1 MCAGIRDVAAL
12 AWRLKGYASNKL
24 SADDLVNYQAERFPH
39 VSAFI
44 KLAAEVG
51 KIMSNPGLL
60 MKSEKSQSMRLFDFP
75 KPRLK
80 TGFFYKCSL
89 SGTLFPQFTED
100 CKKSDDTLG
109 YKFILLV
116 LENNACSEVNM
127 DPNILT
133 KKVAKGSLRNW
144 IIKSKKEAVIIRP
157 DKYIFGSASSK
168 KEVSSLLNCFS
179 HMYRA

>member
-1 MCAGIRDVAAL
+1 MCIRD
-12 AWRLKGYASNKL
+12 RDS
-24 SADDLVNYQAERFPH
+24 
-39 VSAFI
+39 
-44 KLAAEVG
+44 
-51 KIMSNPGLL
+51 
-60 MKSEKSQSMRLFDFP
+60 
-75 KPRLK
+75 
-80 TGFFYKCSL
+80 
-89 SGTLFPQFTED
+89 
-100 CKKSDDTLG
+100 KKSDDTLG

-127 DPNILT
+127 NSNILT

>member
-1 MCAGIRDVAAL
+1 
-12 AWRLKGYASNKL
+12 
-24 SADDLVNYQAERFPH
+24 
-39 VSAFI
+39 
-44 KLAAEVG
+44 
-51 KIMSNPGLL
+51 

-89 SGTLFPQFTED
+89 SGTLFPQFID
-100 CKKSDDTLG
+100 GSKKSDDSLG

-116 LENNACSEVNM
+116 LENNAYYKDNIVS
-127 DPNILT
+127 NILT
-133 KKVAKGSLRNW
+133 KKIAKGSLRNW

-168 KEVSSLLNCFS
+168 KEVKSLLNYFS
-179 HMYRA
+179 HMYRV